1 ANRVS
6 RSVQMP
12 AKPRSKVFD
21 PDHVGVYHCWN
32 RLVRRRHLFGW
43 DALTG
48 KNFSYRKDWVRDRFR
63 QLAGVMAIDVLDYAI
78 LDNHLHIVLRN
89 RPDIVSTWS
98 DEEVA
103 WRWWF
108 VCPLRKNE
116 DGSVPDPKPCE
127 VGLLLPDVDEYRCRL
142 SDISWMMRLACQTIA
157 CRANREDDVDGRF
170 FAKRFDCSKLAS
182 WTDVLA
188 CSIYV
193 DLNWIHAGLADTPEQ
208 SQFTSAFD
216 RIHARWQQVSDEMG
230 NSVSLPAKDEAD
242 AWLAPVALDERAIAY
257 QPPATMCSP
266 SNSADRVP
274 SCNPIGAARIS
285 NKGFLPMT
293 RDQYLSLLDTLGRVI
308 REGKRGFIPAD
319 LPPILERL
327 DIEPHAWLDSFLDLF
342 RSRPAPRPSPGVVGS
357 G

>member
-1 ANRVS
+1 
-6 RSVQMP
+6 MP

-21 PDHVGVYHCWN
+21 PDKVGVYHCWN

-43 DALTG
+43 DAFTG
-48 KNFSYRKDWVRDRFR
+48 KDFGYRKDWVRDRFW
-63 QLAGVMAIDVLDYAI
+63 QLAGAMAIDIVDYAI

-98 DEEVA
+98 DEEVVR
-103 WRWWF
+103 RWWR
-108 VCPLRKNE
+108 VCPSRKND

-127 VGLLLPDVDEYRCRL
+127 LDLLLPKVAEYRRRI

-157 CRANREDDVDGRF
+157 RRANREDEVDGRF
-170 FAKRFDCSKLAS
+170 FAKRFDCKRLET

-208 SQFTSAFD
+208 SLFTSAFE
-216 RIHARWQQVSDEMG
+216 RICSRWQKASDEIG
-230 NSVSLPAKDEAD
+230 NSVLLPEEDEAD
-242 AWLAPVALDERAIAY
+242 AWLAPVALDEHAIVNEH
-257 QPPATMCSP
+257 PATESSTDVAECT
-266 SNSADRVP
+266 AV
-274 SCNPIGAARIS
+274 CNPIGAARIS
-285 NKGFLPMT
+285 NKGFLPMA
-293 RDQYLSLLDTLGRVI
+293 RDQYLSLLDTLGRVV

-327 DIEPHAWLDSFLDLF
+327 SIAPHTWFDSLVDFFRRSLNPRSLPAMIE
-342 RSRPAPRPSPGVVGS
+342 S

>member
-1 ANRVS
+1 MS
-6 RSVQMP
+6 II
-12 AKPRSKVFD
+12 D
-21 PDHVGVYHCWN
+21 
-32 RLVRRRHLFGW
+32 RLVRLLSILVCFKVTDDPSANSSGPQGRRPIFPILPLQGLCLSPFFSPFFSLF
-43 DALTG
+43 
-48 KNFSYRKDWVRDRFR
+48 
-63 QLAGVMAIDVLDYAI
+63 
-78 LDNHLHIVLRN
+78 
-89 RPDIVSTWS
+89 
-98 DEEVA
+98 
-103 WRWWF
+103 
-108 VCPLRKNE
+108 
-116 DGSVPDPKPCE
+116 
-127 VGLLLPDVDEYRCRL
+127 LP
-142 SDISWMMRLACQTIA
+142 
-157 CRANREDDVDGRF
+157 
-170 FAKRFDCSKLAS
+170 
-182 WTDVLA
+182 
-188 CSIYV
+188 
-193 DLNWIHAGLADTPEQ
+193 

>member
-1 ANRVS
+1 
-6 RSVQMP
+6 MP
-12 AKPRSKVFD
+12 AKPRSEVFK
-21 PDHVGVYHCWN
+21 PAEVGVYHCWN
-32 RLVRRRHLFGW
+32 RLVRRRHLFGQ

-48 KNFSYRKDWVRDRFR
+48 QDFSYRKDWVRERFR
-63 QLAGVMAIDVLDYAI
+63 HLAGVMAVDVLDYAI

-103 WRWWF
+103 RRWWF
-108 VCPLRKNE
+108 ACPLRKND

-127 VGLLLPDVDEYRCRL
+127 VGLLLPGVDEYRRRL

-157 CRANREDDVDGRF
+157 LRANREDDVDGRF
-170 FAKRFDCSKLAS
+170 FAKRFDCKRLETCA
-182 WTDVLA
+182 DVLA

-193 DLNWIHAGLADTPEQ
+193 DLNWIHAGLARTPEQ
-208 SQFTSAFD
+208 SRFTSAFD
-216 RIHARWQQVSDEMG
+216 RIRGRWQDVKDEMG
-230 NSVSLPAKDEAD
+230 GSVTLPAEDQAD
-242 AWLAPVALDERAIAY
+242 AWLAPIYLDERAAAY
-257 QPPATMCSP
+257 GGAANGDPETRHAVSDGAERPP
-266 SNSADRVP
+266 V
-274 SCNPIGAARIS
+274 CNPIGAARIS

-308 REGKRGFIPAD
+308 REGKRGFIAAD

-327 DIEPHAWLDSFLDLF
+327 KIDPQGWLDSILDLF
-342 RSRPAPRPSPGVVGS
+342 RGSPRPRPSPAVVGS